1 MESLNKLVGTVY
13 DLVGCEA
20 ALTAVN
26 CGLLSDLEAEK
37 QLVLLITLLI
47 QLLNDPRM
55 RDANDINKAQLIMIF
70 KLVRL
75 DNAFESLRDSGWLRE
90 HFDLSSTHNGN
101 ILEEIQNGGL
111 RKKTKA
117 QTKAQTKNKQNK
129 QNKQKGGAKC
139 GEKCKNLVD
148 EDGNME
154 NNCFDKECPE
164 CDKITKKCV
173 ELDVLPAT
181 SSAIV
186 DSRDFLKHLEK
197 SSLETAITIGN
208 EAIKLAEFQTS
219 GDRSQVDSLNRDK
232 AKLDTE
238 ITELTQQRNTLED
251 ELATLRDEAKSE
263 AARLTEEA
271 LAAQRRELNT
281 YYYLETGTGVVS
293 GLVAASQTIGALDQV
308 SKASRFV
315 TSSAINGAYWA
326 GLTITSILSGGGW
339 LWDLMT
345 PEMRTDYDNC
355 YEAYAPFGDIFATE
369 TNGTQLE
376 WVTKRPLIDS
386 YSYNKVLTC
395 PNYTVGQNVGYG
407 WSHVGCNPTNVSQV
421 VCSSAAGYGL
431 DGTFG
436 IGLQYWAAVL
446 GFSITA
452 FSVHALA
459 KTATAS
465 SRLYNPDK
473 TIGSWIWTGFGGF
486 FSGGLE
492 LVREGGIDSPGR
504 IALKR
509 RVAQRILTTLD
520 DKGKDIDITEIDYS
534 NREEAKKLES
544 AIFKTKQSRIS
555 EKNSEIE
562 QKRQQITKINQDIDN
577 LNEKVT
583 TVKQTAAELGMKAV
597 EYIAQDKE
605 NRVKV
610 LEMAQNFSLEKQRLE
625 NAVYLDT
632 GKLRLEAAKL
642 DRLSIA
648 DSDSNKHRVGLLTF
662 KTGTQPQ
669 CSEFNQDQVF
679 STAGMEEVMG
689 EATKAMRALV
699 SQPSDANSSILDR
712 AEGGLEPRKEIGGR
726 RITKRIR
733 RKKTTKKRKPS
744 RKTTKK
750 RRRSHNKKSRKH

>member
-55 RDANDINKAQLIMIF
+55 RDASDINKVQLIMIF

-75 DNAFESLRDSGWLRE
+75 DNVFESLRDSGWLRE

-101 ILEEIQNGGL
+101 ILEQIQNGGL
-111 RKKTKA
+111 RKKA
-117 QTKAQTKNKQNK
+117 KAQTKNKQKK
-129 QNKQKGGAKC
+129 QRGGAKC

-197 SSLETAITIGN
+197 ASLETAITIGN
-208 EAIKLAEFQTS
+208 EAIKIAEYQTS

-232 AKLDTE
+232 GKLDSE
-238 ITELTQQRNTLED
+238 IAELTQQRNTLED
-251 ELATLRDEAKSE
+251 ELATLRDEAKSQ
-263 AARLTEEA
+263 AAILTQEA

-293 GLVAASQTIGALDQV
+293 GLVAATQTIGALDQV
-308 SKASRFV
+308 SKASRFIS
-315 TSSAINGAYWA
+315 SSAINGAYWA

-345 PEMRTDYDNC
+345 PEMRTNFDNC
-355 YEAYAPFGDIFATE
+355 YEVYAPFGDIYAVE
-369 TNGTQLE
+369 TNGTKLE
-376 WVTKRPLIDS
+376 WVTKRPLIES
-386 YSYNKVLTC
+386 YSRTNVLEC
-395 PNYTVGQNVGYG
+395 PNYTVGQSVGYG
-407 WSHVGCNPTNVSQV
+407 WSHVGCNPTNVTQT

-431 DGTFG
+431 DGAFG
-436 IGLQYWAAVL
+436 LGLQYWAAIL

-452 FSVHALA
+452 FGVHALA
-459 KTATAS
+459 KTATAN

-473 TIGSWIWTGFGGF
+473 TIGSWVWTGLGGF

-492 LVREGGIDSPGR
+492 LIREGGIDSPGR

-509 RVAQRILTTLD
+509 RIAQRILTALD
-520 DKGKDIDITEIDYS
+520 DKGKDVDITEIDYA

-562 QKRQQITKINQDIDN
+562 QKRQQIIKINEAIDS

-610 LEMAQNFSLEKQRLE
+610 LEMAQNFSLEKQKLE

-632 GKLRLEAAKL
+632 GKLRLAAAKL
-642 DRLSIA
+642 EKAIA
-648 DSDSNKHRVGLLTF
+648 ASDSHNRVGLLTF
-662 KTGTQPQ
+662 EPGTQPQ

-679 STAGMEEVMG
+679 STSDMEQVMG
-689 EATKAMRALV
+689 AAQVMRALA
-699 SQPSDANSSILDR
+699 SQSSDANVSILDR

-726 RITKRIR
+726 RRITKRIR
-733 RKKTTKKRKPS
+733 RRKTTKKRKPS
-744 RKTTKK
+744 RKTTRK